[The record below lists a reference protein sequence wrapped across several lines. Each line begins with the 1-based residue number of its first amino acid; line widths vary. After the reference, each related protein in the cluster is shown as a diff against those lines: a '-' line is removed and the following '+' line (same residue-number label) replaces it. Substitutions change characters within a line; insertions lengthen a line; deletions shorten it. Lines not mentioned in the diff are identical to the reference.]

1 MSQIKTTCTNLT
13 ALLHQIREHKDAN
26 EGVVEDDLV
35 ADAMLLFAQLSG
47 QHSKLMREA
56 ENEYE
61 KIYEV
66 SLFIEVSKLCHL
78 SYQAILFELP
88 LELKPN
94 NLS

>member
-13 ALLHQIREHKDAN
+13 ALLHTIRERKEAN

-47 QHSKLMREA
+47 QHNKLMREA
-56 ENEYE
+56 EQEYE

-66 SLFIEVSKLCHL
+66 SVFFIMT
-78 SYQAILFELP
+78 
-88 LELKPN
+88 PN
-94 NLS
+94 FSLNSQL